1 MRILHVTHSADPAGG
16 GPIEAIIRLGLEH
29 QRAGCLVDL
38 ATLDDPNAAWVRD
51 FPLQLHALGPVSSK
65 YGYTRRLVPWLLEN
79 SSAFD
84 VVVANGLWQ
93 YTSFAVWRTARRTGT
108 PYVVFP
114 HGMLDPWFKQRYP
127 LKHVKK
133 WLYWPWGEYRVLRDA
148 AAVMFTSEEE
158 RRLARQSFW
167 LYRCTEI
174 VIRYGTA
181 PPPGDAARQRELFLQ
196 AFPAVAGTRP
206 VLFFGRLHEKKGC
219 DLLVRTF
226 ASAVASAS
234 PDARW
239 HLVLAGPVA
248 DEEYRARLEA
258 LVRDCCQAGSVTWTG
273 MLTGELKWGAF
284 RAADV
289 FVLPSHQENFGI
301 AVAEAL
307 ACGVPVLIS
316 DKVNIWREVQHDQ
329 AGFIDSDDED
339 GARRLLARWVA
350 LDDASR
356 EQLRDNARRCFA
368 ARFHIEEA
376 AGQVAAALDAIAP

>member
-16 GPIEAIIRLGLEH
+16 GPIEAIIRLALEH
-29 QRAGCLVDL
+29 QRDGRLVEL

-51 FPLQLHALGPVSSK
+51 FPLRLHALGPVSSK

-79 SSAFD
+79 SSSFD

-93 YTSFAVWRTARRTGT
+93 YTSFAVWRTVRCTGT

-148 AAVMFTSEEE
+148 AAVIFTSEEE

-167 LYRCTEI
+167 LYRCNEI

-219 DLLVRTF
+219 ELLVRAF

-248 DEEYRARLEA
+248 DEEYRGRLEA
-258 LVRDCCQAGSVTWTG
+258 LIRDCCPAGLVTWTG
-273 MLTGELKWGAF
+273 MLTGDLKWGAF

-316 DKVNIWREVQHDQ
+316 DKVNIWREVQHDR
-329 AGFIDSDDED
+329 AGFIDSDDEN

-350 LDDASR
+350 IDDASR

-376 AGQVAAALDAIAP
+376 AGQVAAALDAIAR